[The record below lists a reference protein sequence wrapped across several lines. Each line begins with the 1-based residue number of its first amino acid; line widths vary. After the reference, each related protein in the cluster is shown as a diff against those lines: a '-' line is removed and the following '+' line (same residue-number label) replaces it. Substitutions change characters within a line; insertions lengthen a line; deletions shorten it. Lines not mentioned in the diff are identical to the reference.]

1 METAVQSGEQPGQE
15 LGISVRDVWRHFG
28 TVPALS
34 GVTLSAPY
42 GQVTAL
48 VGPNG
53 AGKTTLLLILASL
66 LRPDKG
72 EVRVAGA
79 DPVTDPYGVRASM
92 GWMPDSF
99 GVYDQLTVRE
109 YLGFFADAYRLK
121 RSGVANRVAEL
132 LTLIHLAEYAYQPV
146 HVLSR
151 GQKQRLAL
159 ARALIHR
166 PRVLLLD
173 EPASGLDPRSRVE
186 LRDILRGLATEGTA
200 VLVSSHILTE
210 LEEIADRVVLVASG
224 RTVDE
229 HTMSDL
235 IAQGRTGY
243 RVRATDPAALASA
256 LADRSIE
263 ARVNGTGTELPA
275 MSEDEAAD
283 LLAGLV
289 GAGVRVV
296 AYEPVGSNLESVYLA
311 MTEERR

>member
-1 METAVQSGEQPGQE
+1 VGADENGVV
-15 LGISVRDVWRHFG
+15 VRDIWRYFG
-28 TVPALS
+28 AVPALS

-66 LRPDKG
+66 LRPDRG

-79 DPVTDPYGVRASM
+79 DPVADPYGVRSQM

-109 YLGFFADAYRLK
+109 YLDFFADAYRIK
-121 RSGVANRVAEL
+121 RSDDDRVTGL
-132 LTLIHLAEYAYQPV
+132 LHLIHLWEYRDQSV

-186 LRDILRGLATEGTA
+186 LRDVLRGLAAEGAA

-224 RTVDE
+224 RTAGE
-229 HTMSDL
+229 HTMTEL
-235 IAQGRTGY
+235 GAQARTGY
-243 RVRATDPAALASA
+243 RVRGTDAAALASA
-256 LADRSIE
+256 LD
-263 ARVNGTGTELPA
+263 ARGVATVRGTNGTGTELPP
-275 MSEDEAAD
+275 MTEDEAAD
-283 LLAGLV
+283 LLADLV

-296 AYEPVGSNLESVYLA
+296 AFEPLGSNLESIYMA
-311 MTEERR
+311 MTQERL